1 MTMPID
7 AFINPFLKCV
17 VCAAQVSWHTGDL
30 VTNHPCGHKGVY
42 TTCLTWSPANGC
54 ICKERFG
61 AMNHAGPSAGVRPIA
76 AALPGATTTAA
87 SPSTVTSAA
96 KP

>member
-7 AFINPFLKCV
+7 AYINPFLKCV

-42 TTCLTWSPANGC
+42 STCLTWSPANGC

-61 AMNHAGPSAGVRPIA
+61 AMNHAGPSVGVRPLPVTA
-76 AALPGATTTAA
+76 APATSTTTTTTTAA
-87 SPSTVTSAA
+87 AA